1 MILGD
6 KVVAE
11 YGLDRLNREK
21 EEVYREMYRPHI
33 KPIAGVMEL
42 LRAAKAA
49 GVKCAIGSSG
59 CRDNVEMIIEG
70 LGIADLIDASISGS
84 DVTHGKPHHEI
95 FTKAHELLGLKAEE
109 CVVVEDAVNG
119 ILAGLLKL
127 IPTYWTVAVVEV
139 IVYTPML
146 GAGGTYLS
154 FVTGNIANL
163 KLPCAINAM
172 EGAEVKA
179 NSEEG
184 EVVST
189 IAIATSS
196 IVTTIILAIGVIVFA
211 PFLQSFT
218 DNALLKPAF
227 AQVLPALFGALG
239 AGYFIK
245 HWRISFFPIIIMIIV
260 LVFAPT
266 MGASTLLFVGIVASV
281 GGALFMYKK
290 GMLDRVK

>member
-1 MILGD
+1 MKKNANKTYFDRVHSWGRISTISALCVLLMFPVAVTLYLDVSPSVTAILQ
-6 KVVAE
+6 
-11 YGLDRLNREK
+11 
-21 EEVYREMYRPHI
+21 
-33 KPIAGVMEL
+33 
-42 LRAAKAA
+42 
-49 GVKCAIGSSG
+49 
-59 CRDNVEMIIEG
+59 
-70 LGIADLIDASISGS
+70 
-84 DVTHGKPHHEI
+84 
-95 FTKAHELLGLKAEE
+95 
-109 CVVVEDAVNG
+109 
-119 ILAGLLKL
+119 GLLKL

-172 EGAEVKA
+172 EGAKVKA

-184 EVVST
+184 EVIST
-189 IAIATSS
+189 ISIATSA
-196 IVTTIILAIGVIVFA
+196 IVTTIVLAIGIIAFA
-211 PFLQSFT
+211 PFLTTFT
-218 DNALLKPAF
+218 NSALLKPAF

-260 LVFAPT
+260 LIFAPT

-290 GMLDRVK
+290 GLLDKVA

>member
-1 MILGD
+1 M
-6 KVVAE
+6 KKNKNQS
-11 YGLDRLNREK
+11 YLDRVHSWGRISTISALC
-21 EEVYREMYRPHI
+21 VLLMF
-33 KPIAGVMEL
+33 PI
-42 LRAAKAA
+42 
-49 GVKCAIGSSG
+49 
-59 CRDNVEMIIEG
+59 
-70 LGIADLIDASISGS
+70 GICLYL
-84 DVTHGKPHHEI
+84 DVVPPI
-95 FTKAHELLGLKAEE
+95 
-109 CVVVEDAVNG
+109 NG
-119 ILAGLLKL
+119 ILQGLLKL

-172 EGAEVKA
+172 EGADVKA

-196 IVTTIILAIGVIVFA
+196 IVTTFILAIGVIAFA
-211 PFLQSFT
+211 PFLQSFS
-218 DNALLKPAF
+218 DNEFLKPAF

-260 LVFAPT
+260 LIFAPT

-290 GMLDRVK
+290 GLLDKVK

>member
-1 MILGD
+1 MKKNTNKTYFDRVHSWGRISTISALCVLLMFPLAVTIYLDVSPSVTAILQ
-6 KVVAE
+6 
-11 YGLDRLNREK
+11 
-21 EEVYREMYRPHI
+21 
-33 KPIAGVMEL
+33 
-42 LRAAKAA
+42 
-49 GVKCAIGSSG
+49 
-59 CRDNVEMIIEG
+59 
-70 LGIADLIDASISGS
+70 
-84 DVTHGKPHHEI
+84 
-95 FTKAHELLGLKAEE
+95 
-109 CVVVEDAVNG
+109 
-119 ILAGLLKL
+119 GLLKL

-172 EGAEVKA
+172 EGAKVKA

-184 EVVST
+184 EVIST
-189 IAIATSS
+189 ISIATSA
-196 IVTTIILAIGVIVFA
+196 IVTTIVLAIGIIAFA
-211 PFLQSFT
+211 PFLTTFT
-218 DNALLKPAF
+218 NSALLKPAF
-227 AQVLPALFGALG
+227 TQVLPALFGALG

-260 LVFAPT
+260 LIFAPT

-290 GMLDRVK
+290 GLLDKVA